1 MRDVA
6 SSTEGVGDGAR
17 IDKVGAM
24 PSVDLVDETFVVVD
38 RERIA
43 AVVADPQRWR
53 TWWPDLTLT
62 VFMDRGVEGVRWSVT
77 GTLVGSSEIW
87 LEPMSDGVLVHY
99 YLRAEPTQPGSQSQ
113 PRTLPDSG
121 RGRREI
127 DRLRRRHAT
136 SWKVAVWA
144 LKDELEGQRAPGLPG
159 PR

>member
-1 MRDVA
+1 MRRM
-6 SSTEGVGDGAR
+6 SSSHEGCGAGPSA
-17 IDKVGAM
+17 DKMQGM

-38 RERIA
+38 RDRIA
-43 AVVADPQRWR
+43 AVVADPHRWR

-77 GTLVGSSEIW
+77 GALVGSSEIW
-87 LEPMSDGVLVHY
+87 LEPMSDGVLIHY
-99 YLRAEPTQPGSQSQ
+99 YLRAEPTQPGSQTQ
-113 PRTLPDSG
+113 PRSLPDSG

-136 SWKVAVWA
+136 SWKVAAWS